1 MLVDA
6 PDWATRHNYHHHSN
20 PRSKDRAK
28 TIYEKCHVRPQIS
41 AAWKV
46 IKSKDATDHERI
58 TARDVITRLSDNRSN
73 SAMEAGKAVQLAT
86 DLHLVPD
93 QFDTTLSLQEATE
106 TAVRALRQYTPQD
119 YNDTVRENDTARKDK
134 YLDEL
139 PLVIENAVAGLTEAM
154 RQENR
159 ILGEIDLIDC
169 LPGNAVP
176 HFTKPDYARAGDLK
190 TKWSK
195 ISSRAKSGW
204 QAGSLP
210 RTLTGM
216 FDMNNIYQVAGFWA
230 LNGHRPP
237 WLLYANATDY
247 RLFDQTN
254 TPELRDDYLHDV
266 VADIAGNHKV
276 TENILRAAKDKEEL
290 LGLVSPDWRAIYWN
304 EPPTYLAEAKKMWG
318 VQ

>member
-176 HFTKPDYARAGDLK
+176 HFTKP
-190 TKWSK
+190 
-195 ISSRAKSGW
+195 
-204 QAGSLP
+204 
-210 RTLTGM
+210 
-216 FDMNNIYQVAGFWA
+216 
-230 LNGHRPP
+230 
-237 WLLYANATDY
+237 ANATDY

>member
-1 MLVDA
+1 
-6 PDWATRHNYHHHSN
+6 
-20 PRSKDRAK
+20 
-28 TIYEKCHVRPQIS
+28 
-41 AAWKV
+41 
-46 IKSKDATDHERI
+46 
-58 TARDVITRLSDNRSN
+58 
-73 SAMEAGKAVQLAT
+73 MEAGKAVQLAT

-119 YNDTVRENDTARKDK
+119 YNDTVRANDTARKDK
-134 YLDEL
+134 YLEEL
-139 PLVIENAVAGLTEAM
+139 PLGIEEGVAGLTEAM

-318 VQ
+318 VI

>member
-6 PDWATRHNYHHHSN
+6 PSWATRHNYHHHSN

-28 TIYEKCHVRPQIS
+28 TIYEKCHVRPQIN
-41 AAWKV
+41 AAWNT
-46 IKSKDATDHERI
+46 IKSKDATDQDRI
-58 TARDVITRLSDNRSN
+58 TARDVISRLSDNRSN

-93 QFDTTLSLQEATE
+93 QFDTTLSLQEATD
-106 TAVRALRQYTPQD
+106 TAVRALRQYKVQD
-119 YNDTVRENDTARKDK
+119 YNDTVRENDTARKEK

-176 HFTKPDYARAGDLK
+176 HLTKPDYARAGDLK

-247 RLFDQTN
+247 RLFDQNN

>member
-1 MLVDA
+1 MLIDA
-6 PDWATRHNYHHHSN
+6 PDWAIRHNYHHHSN

-28 TIYEKCHVRPQIS
+28 TIYEKCHVRPQIN
-41 AAWKV
+41 AAWNT
-46 IKSKDATDHERI
+46 IKSKTATDQDRI

-73 SAMEAGKAVQLAT
+73 AAMESGKAVQLAT

-106 TAVRALRQYTPQD
+106 AAVRSLREYRPQN
-119 YNDTVRENDTARKDK
+119 YNNTVRENDTARKDK
-134 YLDEL
+134 YLEEL

-154 RQENR
+154 RQENK

-195 ISSRAKSGW
+195 MSSRAKSGW
-204 QAGSLP
+204 QNASLP
-210 RTLTGM
+210 LTLTGM

-237 WLLYANATDY
+237 WLLYSNKTDY
-247 RLFDQTN
+247 RLFDQNN

-266 VADIAGNHKV
+266 VADISSQHKV
-276 TENILRAAKDKEEL
+276 TENILRAASNKEEL
-290 LGLVSPDWRAIYWN
+290 LGLVSPSWSSIYWN
-304 EPPTYLAEAKKMWG
+304 EPPTYLDEAKKMWG
-318 VQ
+318 MQ

>member
-230 LNGHRPP
+230 LNGQRPP
-237 WLLYANATDY
+237 W
-247 RLFDQTN
+247 
-254 TPELRDDYLHDV
+254 
-266 VADIAGNHKV
+266 
-276 TENILRAAKDKEEL
+276 L

>member
-1 MLVDA
+1 MLIDA
-6 PDWATRHNYHHHSN
+6 PDWAIRHNYHHHSN

-28 TIYEKCHVRPQIS
+28 TIYEKCHVRPQIN
-41 AAWKV
+41 AAWNT
-46 IKSKDATDHERI
+46 IKSKTATDQDRI

-73 SAMEAGKAVQLAT
+73 SAMEAGKAVQEAC

-119 YNDTVRENDTARKDK
+119 YNDTVRENDTARKEK
-134 YLDEL
+134 YLEEL

-190 TKWSK
+190 TKWSRM
-195 ISSRAKSGW
+195 SSKAKSGW

-230 LNGHRPP
+230 LNNHQPP

-247 RLFDQTN
+247 RLFDQNN

-266 VADIAGNHKV
+266 VADIAANHKV
-276 TENILRAAKDKEEL
+276 TENILRAANNKEEL